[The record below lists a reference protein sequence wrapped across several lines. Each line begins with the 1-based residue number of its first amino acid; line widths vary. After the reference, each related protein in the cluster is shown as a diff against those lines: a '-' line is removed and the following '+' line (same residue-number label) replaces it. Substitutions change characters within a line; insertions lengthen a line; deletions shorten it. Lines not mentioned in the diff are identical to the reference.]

1 MDKFKGHLDLI
12 DQVSHRT
19 AELIHKHML
28 NSMQEEE
35 ADEIGETKVSSKKR

>member
-1 MDKFKGHLDLI
+1 MDKFKGHLELI

-28 NSMQEEE
+28 SSMQEEGV
-35 ADEIGETKVSSKKR
+35 DEIGEKKVTSKKR